1 LERKQTRFA
10 FVYENL
16 RRQILSG
23 QREYGSK
30 LPSARQ
36 LCQLYGVGIRTI
48 KTVLMRLREEG
59 LIHTEERKRAVV
71 VYRVPFR
78 EQKHTALQTIAGQ
91 RDAILEIYRSMEAL
105 MPDLLTFSCQFTDII
120 NLDHYD
126 DILRWA
132 RRPNLTSNG
141 WKIPARFFHDIL
153 KSSGNPFF
161 CDVHSALELHG
172 ETSFLT
178 EYLTETGL
186 FPQEKEKEEFNR
198 ILDAVRSGNT
208 YAIQNSF
215 RAHYHSI
222 ANSVA
227 CCMQHL
233 DVQYPQE
240 PMDPRRYFSWN
251 TSYGIHQHYQ
261 RIARNLAERIN
272 FGTYAYRSYLPSE
285 RALAEEYGVSVH
297 TVRRALSILNNLGF
311 VKTQNGRG
319 TQVLTLDLS
328 ASIKNTNHS
337 RLLLHLN
344 ALQFMALIVRPIAL
358 SAFDGTRQSLQKA
371 FSQPQGISLAD
382 LTSHVVDNVPLYP
395 LKVILQKIDY
405 IFYGGIYLYRRN
417 SPFPDA
423 PNELAV
429 RIFSCLE
436 KDDRQGFAHLLF
448 ETYCGILTNLRNLLV
463 DNGVPEAERV
473 ITPNLW

>member
-1 LERKQTRFA
+1 M
-10 FVYENL
+10 
-16 RRQILSG
+16 
-23 QREYGSK
+23 
-30 LPSARQ
+30 
-36 LCQLYGVGIRTI
+36 CIR
-48 KTVLMRLREEG
+48 
-59 LIHTEERKRAVV
+59 
-71 VYRVPFR
+71 
-78 EQKHTALQTIAGQ
+78 
-91 RDAILEIYRSMEAL
+91 DS
-105 MPDLLTFSCQFTDII
+105 
-120 NLDHYD
+120 
-126 DILRWA
+126 
-132 RRPNLTSNG
+132 
-141 WKIPARFFHDIL
+141 
-153 KSSGNPFF
+153 
-161 CDVHSALELHG
+161 
-172 ETSFLT
+172 
-178 EYLTETGL
+178 
-186 FPQEKEKEEFNR
+186 
-198 ILDAVRSGNT
+198 T

-233 DVQYPQE
+233 AVQYPQE

-382 LTSHVVDNVPLYP
+382 LTSHVVDLS
-395 LKVILQKIDY
+395 LIHI
-405 IFYGGIYLYRRN
+405 
-417 SPFPDA
+417 
-423 PNELAV
+423 
-429 RIFSCLE
+429 
-436 KDDRQGFAHLLF
+436 
-448 ETYCGILTNLRNLLV
+448 
-463 DNGVPEAERV
+463 
-473 ITPNLW
+473 